1 LWKELRAA
9 FPEEPAEPRQVGDQ
23 EVDVADLDHRLR
35 SLVGKIGG
43 MSESGFIPVSGGRL
57 YYEESGEGPPLVLLH
72 AGVANLR
79 QWDPHVPAFAERYRV
94 IRYDSR
100 GYGRSESEHLEFS
113 NHGDLE
119 QVLDYLGVQA
129 THLLGT
135 SRSGSIALNFSVT
148 HPERVT
154 SLTVVAS
161 GAGEPDLPAEAL
173 APGEALDKA
182 TEEALEAKDWTRLAD
197 LETAFWGD
205 GPDQPQGRLNAS
217 ARASMHDWI
226 LTTYAAEK
234 EEGIPQRLDPPADER
249 LDQLTMPLLVV
260 IGALDEAYTNAS
272 GRILAD
278 AVAGSRFEVFEGAA
292 HMLNLEQPERF
303 TRLVLDFLAE
313 ADAV

>member
-1 LWKELRAA
+1 
-9 FPEEPAEPRQVGDQ
+9 
-23 EVDVADLDHRLR
+23 
-35 SLVGKIGG
+35 
-43 MSESGFIPVSGGRL
+43 MSKSGFIPVNGGRL
-57 YYEESGEGPPLVLLH
+57 YYEESGEGPPLVLIH

-79 QWDPHVPAFAERYRV
+79 QWDPHILAFAERYRV
-94 IRYDSR
+94 IRYDTR
-100 GYGRSESEHLEFS
+100 GWGRSESEHVEFS

-119 QVLDYLGVQA
+119 QVLDYLGVPA

-135 SRSGSIALNFSVT
+135 SRSGGIALNFSVT

-161 GAGEPDLPAEAL
+161 GAGEPDLPAQAL
-173 APGEALDKA
+173 APSEALDKA

-205 GPDQPQGRLNAS
+205 GPGQPEGRLDTS

-249 LDQLTMPLLVV
+249 LDRLTMPLLVV

-272 GRILAD
+272 GRMLAD
-278 AVAGSRFEVFEGAA
+278 AVPGARFEVFEGAA

-303 TRLVLDFLAE
+303 TRLVLDFLRD
-313 ADAV
+313 ADPAPRIQE